1 MGEIRENWLSHKS
14 SRLTKNGRKKQVK
27 ACKLLHL
34 DHKLNLKPPYV
45 ICTKMN
51 DSYPN
56 NTVETAGSLMTE
68 VSGKMISSA
77 DIQPQV
83 PNILEIRSIL
93 NTAHARN
100 WVKFFTANDSIVSI
114 WLQKFKSDLNVSV
127 THFVYRF
134 LFFQISIKIMND
146 KSLSNILLFLFTS
159 LVFRYG
165 LKKVYLTEFYL
176 FHSIKITG
184 EIIHIFSP

>member
-1 MGEIRENWLSHKS
+1 
-14 SRLTKNGRKKQVK
+14 
-27 ACKLLHL
+27 
-34 DHKLNLKPPYV
+34 
-45 ICTKMN
+45 MN

-114 WLQKFKSDLNVSV
+114 
-127 THFVYRF
+127 
-134 LFFQISIKIMND
+134 
-146 KSLSNILLFLFTS
+146 
-159 LVFRYG
+159 
-165 LKKVYLTEFYL
+165 
-176 FHSIKITG
+176 
-184 EIIHIFSP
+184 

>member
-1 MGEIRENWLSHKS
+1 
-14 SRLTKNGRKKQVK
+14 
-27 ACKLLHL
+27 
-34 DHKLNLKPPYV
+34 
-45 ICTKMN
+45 MN

-100 WVKFFTANDSIVSI
+100 WVKFFAANDSIVSI
-114 WLQKFKSDLNVSV
+114 
-127 THFVYRF
+127 
-134 LFFQISIKIMND
+134 
-146 KSLSNILLFLFTS
+146 
-159 LVFRYG
+159 
-165 LKKVYLTEFYL
+165 
-176 FHSIKITG
+176 
-184 EIIHIFSP
+184 